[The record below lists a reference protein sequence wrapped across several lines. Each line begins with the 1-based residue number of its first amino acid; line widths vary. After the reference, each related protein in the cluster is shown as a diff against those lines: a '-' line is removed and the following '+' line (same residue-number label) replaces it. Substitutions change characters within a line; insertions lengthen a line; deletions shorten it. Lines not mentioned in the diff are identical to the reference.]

1 MPCREVTCYKVSAL
15 VHKYLQF
22 VTLDSHTMMTRDEW
36 MRDTAKLLA
45 RQITQS
51 LLFDP
56 LQTRGTMKNPNEL
69 WGSDNA
75 SFVTVRDY
83 LHAVRTHQAGKVSF
97 LRSNNPGL
105 LEYFLFVDLEVTRNP
120 YYDL

>member
-1 MPCREVTCYKVSAL
+1 
-15 VHKYLQF
+15 
-22 VTLDSHTMMTRDEW
+22 MTPRDEW
-36 MRDTAKLLA
+36 IRDTAKLLT

-75 SFVTVRDY
+75 SFVIVRDY
-83 LHAVRTHQAGKVSF
+83 LHAVRTRQVAKVSF

>member
-1 MPCREVTCYKVSAL
+1 M
-15 VHKYLQF
+15 
-22 VTLDSHTMMTRDEW
+22 W
-36 MRDTAKLLA
+36 W
-45 RQITQS
+45 
-51 LLFDP
+51 
-56 LQTRGTMKNPNEL
+56 TMKNPNEL

-83 LHAVRTHQAGKVSF
+83 LHAVRTGQAGKVSF
-97 LRSNNPGL
+97 LRLNNPGL